1 MMIPARI
8 TAEWTVNDVLRH
20 FPEAAPVL
28 NRFGIDTCCGGSL
41 PLSEAA
47 ATAGIEAEALVAA
60 LGSAAVEA

>member
-28 NRFGIDTCCGGSL
+28 NRFGIDTCCGGAL
-41 PLSEAA
+41 PLSDAA
-47 ATAGIEAEALVAA
+47 AAAGVEARQLVTALQF
-60 LGSAAVEA
+60 AAVET